1 MILKCG
7 WKTKVFYNSVQ
18 QKTWY
23 LTNMIDKDTVMNA
36 TANIVTPVAVGIT
49 LMNPVTIL
57 TIVSILT
64 SIILN
69 GVLIYKNLNK
79 KNYQDTTKEK

>member
-1 MILKCG
+1 MFQYPVKQITKYLISMIG
-7 WKTKVFYNSVQ
+7 
-18 QKTWY
+18 
-23 LTNMIDKDTVMNA
+23 KDTIEIA
-36 TANIVTPVAVGIT
+36 TANIITPVAVGIT

-79 KNYQDTTKEK
+79 KNYQDTTEQK

>member
-1 MILKCG
+1 
-7 WKTKVFYNSVQ
+7 
-18 QKTWY
+18 
-23 LTNMIDKDTVMNA
+23 MIDKDTVMNA

-57 TIVSILT
+57 TIVSILS

-79 KNYQDTTKEK
+79 KNYQDTTKQK

>member
-1 MILKCG
+1 
-7 WKTKVFYNSVQ
+7 
-18 QKTWY
+18 
-23 LTNMIDKDTVMNA
+23 MIDKDTVMNA

-79 KNYQDTTKEK
+79 KNYQDTTDEK

>member
-1 MILKCG
+1 
-7 WKTKVFYNSVQ
+7 
-18 QKTWY
+18 
-23 LTNMIDKDTVMNA
+23 MIDKDTVMNA

-69 GVLIYKNLNK
+69 AVLIYKNLNK

>member
-1 MILKCG
+1 
-7 WKTKVFYNSVQ
+7 
-18 QKTWY
+18 
-23 LTNMIDKDTVMNA
+23 MIDKDTVMNA
-36 TANIVTPVAVGIT
+36 TANIITPVAVGIT

>member
-1 MILKCG
+1 
-7 WKTKVFYNSVQ
+7 
-18 QKTWY
+18 
-23 LTNMIDKDTVMNA
+23 MIDKDTVMNA
-36 TANIVTPVAVGIT
+36 TANIITPVAVGIT

-57 TIVSILT
+57 TIISIT
-64 SIILN
+64 SSIILN

>member
-1 MILKCG
+1 
-7 WKTKVFYNSVQ
+7 
-18 QKTWY
+18 
-23 LTNMIDKDTVMNA
+23 MIDKDTVMNA

-57 TIVSILT
+57 TIISIT
-64 SIILN
+64 SSIILN

-79 KNYQDTTKEK
+79 KNYQDTTKQK

>member
-1 MILKCG
+1 
-7 WKTKVFYNSVQ
+7 
-18 QKTWY
+18 
-23 LTNMIDKDTVMNA
+23 MIDKDTVMNA

-57 TIVSILT
+57 TIVSILS

-79 KNYQDTTKEK
+79 KNYQETTKEK

>member
-1 MILKCG
+1 
-7 WKTKVFYNSVQ
+7 
-18 QKTWY
+18 
-23 LTNMIDKDTVMNA
+23 MIDKDTVMNA
-36 TANIVTPVAVGIT
+36 TANIITPVAVGIT

-69 GVLIYKNLNK
+69 GVLIYKNLK
-79 KNYQDTTKEK
+79 KNYQDTTEQK

>member
-1 MILKCG
+1 
-7 WKTKVFYNSVQ
+7 
-18 QKTWY
+18 
-23 LTNMIDKDTVMNA
+23 MIDKDTVMNA

-57 TIVSILT
+57 TIVSIVS

>member
-1 MILKCG
+1 
-7 WKTKVFYNSVQ
+7 
-18 QKTWY
+18 
-23 LTNMIDKDTVMNA
+23 MIDKDTVMNA

-57 TIVSILT
+57 TIVSIVS

-79 KNYQDTTKEK
+79 KNYQETTKEK

>member
-1 MILKCG
+1 
-7 WKTKVFYNSVQ
+7 
-18 QKTWY
+18 
-23 LTNMIDKDTVMNA
+23 MIDKDTIMNA

>member
-1 MILKCG
+1 
-7 WKTKVFYNSVQ
+7 
-18 QKTWY
+18 
-23 LTNMIDKDTVMNA
+23 MIDKDTVMNA

-79 KNYQDTTKEK
+79 KNYQDTTKVK

>member
-1 MILKCG
+1 
-7 WKTKVFYNSVQ
+7 
-18 QKTWY
+18 
-23 LTNMIDKDTVMNA
+23 MIDKDTVMNA

-57 TIVSILT
+57 TIVSILS